1 MNLTLNGRRKGEFNC
16 DSSERNYEDK
26 SYLNH
31 RVMDYDDN
39 EHKKREN
46 FNMNHRLVVER
57 LYRAIEAFHFPSI
70 DVHRLKA
77 ILCVSL
83 MSSVN

>member
-31 RVMDYDDN
+31 HVMNYDDN